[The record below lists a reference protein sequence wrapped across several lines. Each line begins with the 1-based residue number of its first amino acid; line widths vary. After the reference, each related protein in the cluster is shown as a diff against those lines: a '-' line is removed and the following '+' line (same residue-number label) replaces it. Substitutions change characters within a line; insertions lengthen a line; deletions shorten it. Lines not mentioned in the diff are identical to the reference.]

1 MKKGLI
7 VFEIIILVLLI
18 GATTYTAYNFF
29 DVSKQESEL
38 LSEVSKLEES
48 ISNKEQEINDI
59 NNEINDSKLKNEDK
73 VKEYEK
79 WQRHK
84 EKLAKLLG
92 Y

>member
-18 GATTYTAYNFF
+18 GATTYTAYNFIG
-29 DVSKQESEL
+29 VSKQESEL
-38 LSEVSKLEES
+38 ISEVSSLEEI

-59 NNEINDSKLKNEDK
+59 NNEISDSKLKNEDK

>member
-18 GATTYTAYNFF
+18 GATTYTAYNFIG
-29 DVSKQESEL
+29 VSKQESEL
-38 LSEVSKLEES
+38 ISEVNSLEEN

-59 NNEINDSKLKNEDK
+59 NNEISDSKLKNEDK